1 MRIATAAI
9 HTVDALADAHGAAVQ
24 PIYQSSTYHRE
35 HLEDDPVYMYARYGN
50 PNRDALER
58 TLAALEGADHGVCF
72 ASGMAA
78 ISAVL
83 SLARTGEHVLIA
95 SDIYGGTFN
104 IGKEVLPRRGVEVS
118 FFDPLD
124 PESVDAEARPNT
136 RLLIY
141 EAPTNPTLRVPDI
154 AAVAAKARARGVLS
168 VFDNTFATPMLTR
181 PRDYGVDVV
190 VHSTTKFIG
199 GHSDVTGGAV
209 LTNDPKIHGFVL
221 QELKLSGGVPEPF
234 ASWLTLRGVKSL
246 SARMRVHCENA
257 QRVAEFLR
265 GHPQIAS
272 VHYPGLPDHPGHEL
286 AARQMGGRFGGVVAF
301 EVHGGRDGA
310 SRCAQRTRLF
320 HIGASLGGVES
331 LLSYPPLFS
340 HAGMTEAERVQRGI
354 MPGLLRASVGL
365 EDAEDLIAD
374 LDQALTT

>member
-1 MRIATAAI
+1 MRFATAAI

-35 HLEDDPVYMYARYGN
+35 RIEDDPTYMYARYGN

-58 TLAALEGADHGVCF
+58 TLAALEGAEHGVCF
-72 ASGMAA
+72 GSGMAA
-78 ISAVL
+78 ISSVL
-83 SLARTGEHVLIA
+83 SLAKTGEHVLIA

-104 IGKEVLPRRGVEVS
+104 IGKEILPRRGVEVS
-118 FFDPLD
+118 TFDALD
-124 PESVDAEARPNT
+124 PDSVDREARPNT

-154 AAVAAKARARGVLS
+154 AAVAAKTKAHGITS
-168 VFDNTFATPMLTR
+168 IFDNTFATPLLTR
-181 PRDYGVDVV
+181 PLDHGVDVV

-199 GHSDVTGGAV
+199 GHSDVTGGV
-209 LTNDPKIHGFVL
+209 VVTNDKGIADFAL
-221 QELKLSGGVPEPF
+221 QELKLSGGMPEPF

-246 SARMRVHCENA
+246 QARMRVHCESA
-257 QRVAEFLR
+257 QRIAEFLQA
-265 GHPQIAS
+265 HPKVVQ
-272 VHYPGLPDHPGHEL
+272 VHYPGLPDHPGHAL
-286 AARQMGGRFGGVVAF
+286 ATRQMAGRFGGVVAF
-301 EVHGGRDGA
+301 EVQGGREGA
-310 SRCAQRTRLF
+310 SRFAHKAQLF

-354 MPGLLRASVGL
+354 VPGLLRASVGL
-365 EDAEDLIAD
+365 EDVEDLIED
-374 LDQALTT
+374 LDQALNA